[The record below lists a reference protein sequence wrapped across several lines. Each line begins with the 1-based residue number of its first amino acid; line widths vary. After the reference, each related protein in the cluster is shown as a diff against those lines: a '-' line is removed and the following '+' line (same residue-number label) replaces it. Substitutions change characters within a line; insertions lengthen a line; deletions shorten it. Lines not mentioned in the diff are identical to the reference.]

1 MEGDLSDSMYIKL
14 ARTIGVLVQGTVLGI
29 LLYLAIIMLW
39 VQAGAGRIFQYQ
51 GF

>member
-1 MEGDLSDSMYIKL
+1 M
-14 ARTIGVLVQGTVLGI
+14 VQGTVLGI

-39 VQAGAGRIFQYQ
+39 VQAGDGRIFQYQ